1 MKKMLYSLAVSML
14 FVLSLATFAM
24 AQSAE
29 VGGTWNVTMNIPGS
43 EPRKFPL
50 ALKQEG
56 TNLNATMGGEAGP
69 LTGTVKGN
77 DVTMKYTVKFQ
88 GNDLPIT
95 MTGKVNGNEMK
106 GDVDFGGMAQETW
119 AATRGGSATAAAPAA
134 SSVSSGG
141 GTAAVAGMWDVVFTT
156 PNGDIPAKLDIKVEG
171 ESLTGTV
178 KGSGPTGDVLLKGT
192 LKGDALEIKYTIKF
206 EGNDMPIT
214 MKGKV
219 TGGEMKGTADYGGL
233 AEGEFKGKK
242 N

>member
-1 MKKMLYSLAVSML
+1 MKKMLYLLTVSTLIVM
-14 FVLSLATFAM
+14 SLATLAM
-24 AQSAE
+24 AQNAE

-56 TNLNATMGGEAGP
+56 ANLNATLGGEAGP
-69 LTGTVKGN
+69 LTGTVKGS

-119 AATRGGSATAAAPAA
+119 MATRDGAAAKPAA
-134 SSVSSGG
+134 SSSSS
-141 GTAAVAGMWDVVFTT
+141 AASAGSATWDLVYSSPV
-156 PNGDIPAKLDIKVEG
+156 G
-171 ESLTGTV
+171 EFPVTLTV
-178 KGSGPTGDVLLKGT
+178 KQDGENLSGMAKMGGPNPQEVPVKGT
-192 LKGDALEIKYTIKF
+192 LKGDAVELRIVIKY
-206 EGNDMPIT
+206 EGNDLPIT
-214 MKGKV
+214 SKGKL
-219 TGGEMKGTADYGGL
+219 TGNEVKGTADYGGL